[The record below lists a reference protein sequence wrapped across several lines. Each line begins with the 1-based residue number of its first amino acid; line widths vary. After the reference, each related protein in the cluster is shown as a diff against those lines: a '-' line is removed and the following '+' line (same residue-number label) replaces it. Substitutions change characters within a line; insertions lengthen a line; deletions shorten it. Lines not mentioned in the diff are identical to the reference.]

1 MFCQHDQEV
10 TTRTMGFVT
19 PPNREMSPPAL
30 TITNE
35 QINSVP
41 LLLGVLED
49 MGIRTLID
57 THVTPHGAWQGASVG
72 TVVSLWLCHI
82 LAERDHRL
90 VAVRDWVAERTQTF
104 NTWLDSPLR
113 DTDCTDDRLAN
124 VLTMLGDA
132 TTQGRLDA
140 TMLQQWVRVYRL
152 PTETMRLDSTSVSV
166 YHDPSDPDSLL
177 QEGHS
182 KDHRPDLRQF
192 KAMLATLDP
201 LGLPLVCQP
210 VAGHRA
216 DDGLYV
222 SAYAAA
228 TTALGTSQVL
238 VVGDSKMGALA
249 TRGHIVAGQSAYLC
263 AYRPPSATEELAAW
277 RETALA
283 RAVHWQCLE
292 TVDSK
297 TGELLKEVVID
308 EWERTQTWTHPVTTT
323 SHTWTERVLVARSS
337 AYQAGL
343 RRRRERTLAR
353 LSDDLGKL
361 WHPPGRG
368 RKRYHSREA
377 LERTVAERV
386 AGAGLT
392 GVVQTTVAED
402 TLSDGTTRWIVAAV
416 WVHLA
421 AWQALVERLGWQ
433 VYVTNTTATQYT
445 TPTLVAVYHQQV
457 IAERGFSRLKT
468 RNLHIRP
475 VYLRDETRI
484 AGLLWLLCLA
494 LRVLTLTE
502 YRLRTAL
509 AERGEALAG
518 LNPASRAQTTAQPT
532 TERVLAA
539 FANVT
544 LTTIRAAGECFHHV
558 TPLNPTQC
566 HVLAL
571 LELPADLYERL
582 AQPASNLVLHLRE

>member
-1 MFCQHDQEV
+1 
-10 TTRTMGFVT
+10 MGFVT
-19 PPNREMSPPAL
+19 PPAQEISPPPL

-57 THVTPHGAWQGASVG
+57 THVTPHGSWQGASVG
-72 TVVSLWLCHI
+72 TVVSIWLCHI

-90 VAVRDWVAERTQTF
+90 VAVRDWVAERTETF
-104 NTWLDSPLR
+104 NTL
-113 DTDCTDDRLAN
+113 LAITLAT

-132 TTQGRLDA
+132 PTQARLDV
-140 TMLQQWVRVYRL
+140 TMLQQWMRVYRL
-152 PTETMRLDSTSVSV
+152 PTETLRLDSTSVSV
-166 YHDPSDPDSLL
+166 YHDPRDPESLL
-177 QEGHS
+177 HQGHS
-182 KDHRPDLRQF
+182 KDQRPDLRQF

-210 VAGHRA
+210 VAGNRA

-222 SAYAAA
+222 PAYEAA
-228 TTALGTSQVL
+228 TAALGTSQVL

-249 TRGHIVAGQSAYLC
+249 TRGHMVAGQSAYLC
-263 AYRPPSATEELAAW
+263 AYRPPAATEELAVW
-277 RETALA
+277 REQALA
-283 RAVHWQCLE
+283 RAATWQPLE
-292 TVDSK
+292 TVDPK
-297 TGELLKEVVID
+297 TGEILKEVVID
-308 EWERTQTWTHPVTTT
+308 EWEREQTWTHPVTQVR
-323 SHTWTERVLVARSS
+323 HTWTERVLVARSS

-343 RRRRERTLAR
+343 RGRRERAVAR
-353 LSDDLGKL
+353 LTDDLVKL
-361 WHPPGRG
+361 WQPPGRG

-386 AGAGLT
+386 AQAGLT
-392 GVVQTTVAED
+392 GVVQTAVAEEP
-402 TLSDGTTRWIVAAV
+402 LPDGSTRWIVAAV
-416 WVHLA
+416 WVNRA
-421 AWQALVERLGWQ
+421 AWQALLERLGWQ
-433 VYVTNTTATQYT
+433 VYVTSTTKAQYT
-445 TPTLVAVYHQQV
+445 APTLVASYHRQV
-457 IAERGFSRLKT
+457 IEERGFSRLKT

-509 AERGEALAG
+509 AEGGEELAG
-518 LNPASRAQTTAQPT
+518 LNPASRAQTTVQPT

-558 TPLNPTQC
+558 TPLNPTQR

-571 LELPADLYERL
+571 LALPADLYERL
-582 AQPASNLVLHLRE
+582 AQPSSNLVLHLRE

>member
-1 MFCQHDQEV
+1 
-10 TTRTMGFVT
+10 
-19 PPNREMSPPAL
+19 
-30 TITNE
+30 
-35 QINSVP
+35 VP
-41 LLLGVLED
+41 VLLGIMED

-57 THVTPHGAWQGASVG
+57 THVTPHGSWQGASVG

-90 VAVRDWVAERTQTF
+90 VAVRDWVAERTETC
-104 NTWLDSPLR
+104 TTLLAITLR
-113 DTDCTDDRLAN
+113 DTDCTDDRLAT

-132 TTQGRLDA
+132 PPQARLDA

-152 PTETMRLDSTSVSV
+152 PTKTMRLDRTSSSV
-166 YHDPSDPDSLL
+166 YHDPRDPERLL
-177 QEGHS
+177 HQGHS
-182 KDHRPDLRQF
+182 KEHRPDLRPF

-222 SAYAAA
+222 PAYEAA
-228 TTALGTSQVL
+228 TAALGTSQVL

-249 TRGHIVAGQSAYLC
+249 TRGHLVAGQRAYLC
-263 AYRPPSATEELAAW
+263 AYRPPSATEELAMW
-277 RETALA
+277 REQALA
-283 RAVHWQCLE
+283 RAATWQSLE
-292 TVDSK
+292 TVAPK
-297 TGELLKEVVID
+297 TGEILKEVVID
-308 EWERTQTWTHPVTTT
+308 EGEREQTWTHPVTQVR
-323 SHTWTERVLVARSS
+323 HIWTERVLVARSS

-343 RRRRERTLAR
+343 CQRRERAVAR
-353 LSDDLGKL
+353 LTDDLVKL
-361 WHPPGRG
+361 WQPPGRG
-368 RKRYHSREA
+368 RKRYQSREA
-377 LERTVAERV
+377 LERTVTERV
-386 AGAGLT
+386 AQAGLT
-392 GVVQTTVAED
+392 GVVQTAVAEE
-402 TLSDGTTRWIVAAV
+402 TLPDGSTRWIVAAV

-433 VYVTNTTATQYT
+433 VYVTSTTKAQYT
-445 TPTLVAVYHQQV
+445 APTLVASYHQHV
-457 IAERGFSRLKT
+457 IEERGFSRLKT

-475 VYLRDETRI
+475 VSLRTETRI
-484 AGLLWLLCLA
+484 AGLLWLLGLA

-509 AERGEALAG
+509 AERGEELAG

-544 LTTIRAAGECFHHV
+544 FTTIRAAGECCHHV
-558 TPLNPTQC
+558 TPLNPTQR

-571 LELPADLYERL
+571 LALPADLYERL
-582 AQPASNLVLHLRE
+582 AQPSSNLVFHLRE

>member
-1 MFCQHDQEV
+1 
-10 TTRTMGFVT
+10 MGFVT
-19 PPNREMSPPAL
+19 PPAREITPPPLA
-30 TITNE
+30 ITNE

-41 LLLGVLED
+41 LLLGVMEN

-57 THVTPHGAWQGASVG
+57 THVTPHGSWQGASVG
-72 TVVSLWLCHI
+72 TVVSLWLCYI

-90 VAVRDWVAERTQTF
+90 VAVRDWVGERTETC
-104 NTWLDSPLR
+104 NTLLDITLR
-113 DTDCTDDRLAN
+113 DTDCTDDRLAT

-132 TTQGRLDA
+132 PTQARLDA
-140 TMLQQWVRVYRL
+140 TMLQQWMRVYRL

-166 YHDPSDPDSLL
+166 YHDPRNPESLL
-177 QEGHS
+177 HQGHS

-210 VAGHRA
+210 VAGNHA

-222 SAYAAA
+222 PAYEAA
-228 TTALGTSQVL
+228 TAALGTSQVL

-249 TRGHIVAGQSAYLC
+249 TRGHMVAGQSAYLC
-263 AYRPPSATEELAAW
+263 AYRPPAATEELAGW
-277 RETALA
+277 REQALA
-283 RAVHWQCLE
+283 RAATWQHLE
-292 TVDSK
+292 TVDPK
-297 TGELLKEVVID
+297 TGEILQEVVID
-308 EWERTQTWTHPVTTT
+308 AWEREQTWMHPVTQVR
-323 SHTWTERVLVARSS
+323 HTWTERVLVARSS

-343 RRRRERTLAR
+343 RGRRERAVAR
-353 LSDDLGKL
+353 LTEDLVKL
-361 WHPPGRG
+361 WQPPGRG
-368 RKRYHSREA
+368 RKRYPSREA
-377 LERTVAERV
+377 LELTVAERV
-386 AGAGLT
+386 AQAGLT
-392 GVVQTTVAED
+392 GVVQTAVAEE
-402 TLSDGTTRWIVAAV
+402 TLPNGSTRWLVAAV
-416 WVHLA
+416 WVNLA

-433 VYVTNTTATQYT
+433 VYVTSTTKAQYT
-445 TPTLVAVYHQQV
+445 APTLVASYHQQV
-457 IAERGFSRLKT
+457 IEERGFSRLKT

-544 LTTIRAAGECFHHV
+544 LTTIRAAGKCFYHV
-558 TPLNPTQC
+558 TPLHPTQR

-582 AQPASNLVLHLRE
+582 AQPSLNLVLHLRE